1 MERAELIALGNPG
14 SPIADAYRNVR
25 SAIRTA
31 GAELKIV
38 EITGVVPDAEKS
50 VFTANLAVVMA
61 QAGKK
66 ILLMDCDSASPIQH
80 TLFKLD
86 NRGLSEAAASG
97 NDIHAF
103 CQATGQAELDLLAAG
118 SGVLSDLF
126 SSERFPQLLVGLKAS
141 YDYILLDAPAVLAG
155 ADAAALAACAD
166 GVVLVVE
173 SGKEE
178 PKTVQLAKKRLEQA
192 KAKILGCVL
201 DRVKVDRR
209 YDELCGCGAKA
220 GNEVS

>member
-14 SPIADAYRNVR
+14 SPIAEAYRNVR

-31 GAELKIV
+31 GADLKII
-38 EITGVVPDAEKS
+38 EITGVVPDVEKS

-66 ILLMDCDSASPIQH
+66 LLLMDCDSAHPAQH
-80 TLFKLD
+80 TLFELN
-86 NRGLSEAAASG
+86 NRGLSDVAASG
-97 NDIHAF
+97 NDVHAR
-103 CQATGQAELDLLAAG
+103 CQATGQTGLDLLAAG
-118 SGVLSDLF
+118 SGVLSDLL
-126 SSERFPQLLVGLKAS
+126 SSERFPQLLGGLKES
-141 YDYILLDAPAVLAG
+141 YDYILLDAPAVLAS
-155 ADAAALAACAD
+155 ADASALAACAD

-201 DRVKVDRR
+201 NNMKVDRR
-209 YDELCGCGAKA
+209 YDEFCRMRGDAAC
-220 GNEVS
+220 

>member
-14 SPIADAYRNVR
+14 SLIAEAYRNVR

-31 GAELKIV
+31 GENLKII
-38 EITGVVPDAEKS
+38 EITGVVPDTEKS
-50 VFTANLAVVMA
+50 VFTANLAVVLA

-66 ILLMDCDSASPIQH
+66 ILLMDCDSANPTQH
-80 TLFKLD
+80 TLFQRN

-97 NDIHAF
+97 NDIQAF
-103 CQATGQAELDLLAAG
+103 CQATGQAGLDLLAAG
-118 SGVLSDLF
+118 SGILSDLL
-126 SSERFPQLLVGLKAS
+126 SSERFPQLLDSLKAS
-141 YDYILLDAPAVLAG
+141 YDYILLDAPVVLAS
-155 ADAAALAACAD
+155 ADASALAACAD

-201 DRVKVDRR
+201 NNMKVDRR
-209 YDELCGCGAKA
+209 YDEFCRMRGDAAC
-220 GNEVS
+220 

>member
-14 SPIADAYRNVR
+14 SPIVEAYRNVR
-25 SAIRTA
+25 SIIRAA
-31 GAELKIV
+31 GAELKII
-38 EITGVVPDAEKS
+38 EITGVVPDMEKS

-66 ILLMDCDSASPIQH
+66 ILLMDCDSVNPTQH
-80 TLFKLD
+80 ALFQR
-86 NRGLSEAAASG
+86 NNQGLAEAVASG

-103 CQATGQAELDLLAAG
+103 CQATAQSGLDLLATG

-126 SSERFPQLLVGLKAS
+126 SSERFPQILDGLKAS
-141 YDYILLDAPAVLAG
+141 YDYILLDAPAVLAS
-155 ADAAALAACAD
+155 ADAATLAACAD

-201 DRVKVDRR
+201 NNMKVDRR
-209 YDELCGCGAKA
+209 YDEFCRMRGDAAC
-220 GNEVS
+220 

>member
-1 MERAELIALGNPG
+1 MEREGLIALGTSE
-14 SPIADAYRNVR
+14 SPILEAYRNVR
-25 SAIRTA
+25 SIIRAA
-31 GAELKIV
+31 GENLKII
-38 EITGVVPDAEKS
+38 EITGVVPDTEKS

-61 QAGKK
+61 KAGKK
-66 ILLMDCDSASPIQH
+66 ILLMDCDSANPTQH
-80 TLFKLD
+80 TLFQLN

-97 NDIHAF
+97 DDVHAF
-103 CQATGQAELDLLAAG
+103 CQATRQASLDLLTAG
-118 SGVLSDLF
+118 SGVLSDLL
-126 SSERFPQLLVGLKAS
+126 SSERFPQLLDGLKAS

-155 ADAAALAACAD
+155 ADASALAACAD

-201 DRVKVDRR
+201 NNMKVDRR
-209 YDELCGCGAKA
+209 YDELFQMRGGV
-220 GNEVS
+220 EQ

>member
-1 MERAELIALGNPG
+1 MEREGLIALGISE
-14 SPIADAYRNVR
+14 SPILEAYRNVR
-25 SAIRTA
+25 SIIRAA
-31 GAELKIV
+31 GESLKTI
-38 EITGVVPDAEKS
+38 EITGVVPDTEKS

-66 ILLMDCDSASPIQH
+66 ILLMDCDSATPTQH
-80 TLFKLD
+80 TLFQLN
-86 NRGLSEAAASG
+86 NRGLSEAATSG

-103 CQATGQAELDLLAAG
+103 CQATAQSGLDLLAAG
-118 SGVLSDLF
+118 SGVLSDLL
-126 SSERFPQLLVGLKAS
+126 SSERFPQLLEGLKAS
-141 YDYILLDAPAVLAG
+141 YDYILLDAPAVLAS
-155 ADAAALAACAD
+155 ADAPALAACAD

-201 DRVKVDRR
+201 NNMKVDRR
-209 YDELCGCGAKA
+209 YDEFCRMRGDVA
-220 GNEVS
+220 

>member
-14 SPIADAYRNVR
+14 SPIAEAYRNVR
-25 SAIRTA
+25 STIRTA
-31 GAELKIV
+31 GADLKII
-38 EITGVVPDAEKS
+38 EITGVVPDKEKS

-61 QAGKK
+61 QAGKR
-66 ILLMDCDSASPIQH
+66 ILLMDCDSANPTQH
-80 TLFKLD
+80 TLFQLND
-86 NRGLSEAAASG
+86 CGLSEAAASG

-103 CQATGQAELDLLAAG
+103 CQATRQAGLDLLAAG
-118 SGVLSDLF
+118 SGVLSDLL
-126 SSERFPQLLVGLKAS
+126 SSERFPQLLDGMKAS
-141 YDYILLDAPAVLAG
+141 YDYILLDAPAVLAS
-155 ADAAALAACAD
+155 ADAPALAACAD

-201 DRVKVDRR
+201 NNMKVDRR
-209 YDELCGCGAKA
+209 YDEFCRMRGDVA
-220 GNEVS
+220 

>member
-1 MERAELIALGNPG
+1 M
-14 SPIADAYRNVR
+14 
-25 SAIRTA
+25 
-31 GAELKIV
+31 KII
-38 EITGVVPDAEKS
+38 EITDVVPDTEKS

-66 ILLMDCDSASPIQH
+66 ILLMDCDSANPTQH
-80 TLFKLD
+80 VLFQIE

-97 NDIHAF
+97 NDVHAF
-103 CQATGQAELDLLAAG
+103 CQATGQAGLDLLAAG
-118 SGVLSDLF
+118 SGVLSDLL
-126 SSERFPQLLVGLKAS
+126 SSERFPQLLDGLKAS
-141 YDYILLDAPAVLAG
+141 YDYILLDAPAVLAS
-155 ADAAALAACAD
+155 ADASALAACAD

-201 DRVKVDRR
+201 NNMKVDRR
-209 YDELCGCGAKA
+209 YDELFQMRGGV
-220 GNEVS
+220 EQ

>member
-1 MERAELIALGNPG
+1 MEREGLIALGISE
-14 SPIADAYRNVR
+14 SPILEAYRNVR
-25 SAIRTA
+25 SIIRAA
-31 GAELKIV
+31 GESLKTI
-38 EITGVVPDAEKS
+38 EITGVVPDTEKS

-66 ILLMDCDSASPIQH
+66 ILLMDCDSATPTQH
-80 TLFKLD
+80 TLFQLN
-86 NRGLSEAAASG
+86 NRGLSEAATSG

-103 CQATGQAELDLLAAG
+103 CQATRQAGLDLLAAG
-118 SGVLSDLF
+118 SGVLSDLL
-126 SSERFPQLLVGLKAS
+126 SSERFPQLLDGLKAS
-141 YDYILLDAPAVLAG
+141 YDYILLDAPAVLAS
-155 ADAAALAACAD
+155 ADAPALAACAD

-201 DRVKVDRR
+201 NNMKVDRR
-209 YDELCGCGAKA
+209 YDEFCRMRGDVAC
-220 GNEVS
+220 